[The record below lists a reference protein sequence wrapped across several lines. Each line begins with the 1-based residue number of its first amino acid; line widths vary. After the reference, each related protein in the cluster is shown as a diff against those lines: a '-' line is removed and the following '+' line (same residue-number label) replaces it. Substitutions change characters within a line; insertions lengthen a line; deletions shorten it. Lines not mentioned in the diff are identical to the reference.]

1 MYFAFD
7 IIRNILA
14 NKVIFEKPNFYI
26 SNSQESLPKSR
37 IEALSDGIFAIVM
50 TIIVLELRVP
60 ETSELELSSKKIFE
74 FLFHLLP
81 KIETYIISFI
91 ISGVFWLRHQ
101 LHFLHVTGADRVTI
115 SINLFFL
122 LFVTFIPFTTGFV
135 MNFPN
140 TEIPFLLYGFNLLIV
155 SILLVINWKYV
166 SKGKRLISNSMSDKD
181 IRQFTNLTYLAP
193 IIFMLAISISFV
205 SIRIATFMLYLEPL
219 LYFFFRSFKERKLK
233 QKNV

>member
-7 IIRNILA
+7 IMRNILA
-14 NKVIFEKPNFYI
+14 IKGIFEKPIFYM

-60 ETSELELSSKKIFE
+60 ETSELELNSDKIFE

-81 KIETYIISFI
+81 KVETYIISFL

-101 LHFLHVTGADRVTI
+101 LHFLYVTGADRGTI

-140 TEIPFLLYGFNLLIV
+140 AEIPFLLYGFNLLII
-155 SILLVINWKYV
+155 STLLVISWKYV
-166 SKGKRLISNSMSDKD
+166 SKDKRLISSSMSDKD

-193 IIFMLAISISFV
+193 IIFILAILISFV

-219 LYFFFRSFKERKLK
+219 LYFFFRSFKERNLK
-233 QKNV
+233 RKNV